1 MAITEGNT
9 RPNGSGNSSFMDP
22 KTALEHLK
30 SYPHGDGLS
39 LKELMDSSKHGGLT
53 YNDFLA
59 LP

>member
-1 MAITEGNT
+1 MVILEGNT
-9 RPNGSGNSSFMDP
+9 RPAQNGQSYLDP
-22 KTALEHLK
+22 KSAIEHLS

-39 LKELMDSSKHGGLT
+39 LKDLMDSSKHGGLT